1 MLYGARTLIGIVPV
15 SWKAN
20 YMTRF
25 IPGLKLNELFYK
37 EVVGP
42 ILKSEFPNLKYSA
55 GLIGS
60 GSEVLGYDTQQSTDH
75 H

>member
-1 MLYGARTLIGIVPV
+1 MP
-15 SWKAN
+15 K
-20 YMTRF
+20 F
-25 IPGLKLNELFYK
+25 IPGLTLSELFYT
-37 EVVGP
+37 EVVMP
-42 ILKSEFPNLKYSA
+42 ILESEFTNLKYSA